1 MTYTQE
7 EKNKI
12 YGILDTIKAYLQTLQ
27 PQIRSRITVDF
38 GEMKTYANFDREKQ
52 FHLSISKDDISGR
65 SGGLYMAYER
75 EIPSSS
81 TKASIYDHLDYATE
95 LIQSWQSIKREI
107 LDKIASQNAT
117 IVAINNF
124 EI

>member
-12 YGILDTIKAYLQTLQ
+12 YGILDTIKVYLQTLQ

-38 GEMKTYANFDREKQ
+38 GEMKTYANFDRERK
-52 FHLSISKDDISGR
+52 FHLYVDKNEIYGR
-65 SGGLYMAYER
+65 SGGLGMVYDRER
-75 EIPSSS
+75 ISSS
-81 TKASIYDHLDYATE
+81 TQASIYDHLDYATE
-95 LIQSWQSIKREI
+95 LIQNWQSIKREI
-107 LDKIASQNAT
+107 LDKMAQQNTT
-117 IVAINNF
+117 ITAINNF